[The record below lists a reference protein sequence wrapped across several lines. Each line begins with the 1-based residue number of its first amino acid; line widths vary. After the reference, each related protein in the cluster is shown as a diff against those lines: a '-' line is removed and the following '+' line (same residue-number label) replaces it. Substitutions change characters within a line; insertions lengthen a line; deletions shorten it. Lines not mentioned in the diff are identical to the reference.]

1 MDIEVVVE
9 VPKGSR
15 NKYEM
20 DHESGVLRL
29 DRDLSTAVRYPTDYG
44 FINGTM
50 GEDGDPLD
58 ALVILEEPTF
68 PGCHI
73 ACRPI
78 GLFVMRDEKGPDLKV
93 LAVPMWDDRQDVSQI
108 PGFLLT
114 GIRHFFDVYKDVEPG
129 KFTEVGDWADRQRAE
144 NEVARARERFAADG
158 RDESPDAGPS
168 AGAPGSGPAAR
179 RRSPARRRGTR
190 PPPGP
195 GAP

>member
-1 MDIEVVVE
+1 MEIEVVVE

-20 DHESGVLRL
+20 DHGTGVLRL

-44 FINGTM
+44 FITGSL

-68 PGCHI
+68 PGCRI
-73 ACRPI
+73 TCRPI

-93 LAVPMWDDRQDVSQI
+93 LAVPMWDDRHDVSQI

-114 GIRHFFDVYKDVEPG
+114 GIRHFFDVYKDIEAG
-129 KFTEVGDWADRQRAE
+129 KFTEVGDWASRESAE
-144 NEVARARERFAADG
+144 DEVSRSQARFAAHHGDRSGADRAPVDG
-158 RDESPDAGPS
+158 PER
-168 AGAPGSGPAAR
+168 
-179 RRSPARRRGTR
+179 T
-190 PPPGP
+190 
-195 GAP
+195 

>member
-1 MDIEVVVE
+1 VEIEVVVE

-20 DHESGVLRL
+20 DHAVGVMRL

-44 FINGTM
+44 FIQDTL

-73 ACRPI
+73 TCRPI
-78 GLFVMRDEKGPDLKV
+78 GVFCMTDEKGRDLKV
-93 LAVPMWDDRQDVSQI
+93 LAVPTWDDRQDLTQV

-129 KFTEVGDWADRQRAE
+129 KYTEVGEWDGREAAE
-144 NEVARARERFAADG
+144 EEVSRSRERHATRLRARKSLGFQG
-158 RDESPDAGPS
+158 
-168 AGAPGSGPAAR
+168 
-179 RRSPARRRGTR
+179 
-190 PPPGP
+190 
-195 GAP
+195 